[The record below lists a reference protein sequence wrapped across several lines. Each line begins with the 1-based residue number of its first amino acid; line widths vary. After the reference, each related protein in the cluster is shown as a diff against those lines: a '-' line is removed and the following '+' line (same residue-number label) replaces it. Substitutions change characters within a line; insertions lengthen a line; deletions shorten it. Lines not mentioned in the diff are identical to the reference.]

1 MSAPNGALSDGERDH
16 GEAYAVA
23 RLTLTTRTPGPPR
36 YLHEISLHAVENR
49 PLFSGEKGEG

>member
-23 RLTLTTRTPGPPR
+23 RLTLTTGMPGPPR
-36 YLHEISLHAVENR
+36 YLHEISLHAVEK
-49 PLFSGEKGEG
+49 PW